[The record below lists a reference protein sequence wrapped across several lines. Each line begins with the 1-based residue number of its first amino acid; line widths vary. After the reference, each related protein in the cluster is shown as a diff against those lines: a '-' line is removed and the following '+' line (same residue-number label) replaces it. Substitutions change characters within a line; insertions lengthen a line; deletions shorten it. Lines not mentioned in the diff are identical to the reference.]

1 LAAAARECPLVEKI
15 VRIAAS
21 RVEELKDCDAD
32 QPKLGSVRLVSQK
45 HVAGCENLCGEL
57 GRTGK
62 RMRPRWQLK
71 IRGLKLEHDGLSRQ
85 GPQP

>member
-32 QPKLGSVRLVSQK
+32 QPKLGSVRRVSQSR
-45 HVAGCENLCGEL
+45 EL
-57 GRTGK
+57 GGSESACDRVGN
-62 RMRPRWQLK
+62 LK
-71 IRGLKLEHDGLSRQ
+71 SAV
-85 GPQP
+85 

>member
-32 QPKLGSVRLVSQK
+32 QPKLGSVRRVSQSR
-45 HVAGCENLCGEL
+45 EL
-57 GRTGK
+57 GRIGK

-71 IRGLKLEHDGLSRQ
+71 IRGLKLEQ
-85 GPQP
+85 TV